1 MSKVVVVGS
10 SNLDF
15 TVAVDHLPAA
25 GETVSGGEFYQSF
38 GGKGANQAVAALK
51 AGADVLFLTKV
62 GADAQGRRI
71 REHLSSLG
79 LPLETL
85 LHDATRHTGIALI
98 VVDHTGRNLIAVA
111 PGSNRTLTVEEVRRA
126 SPLLSQGAVL
136 LAQLE
141 IPLPVVQE
149 ALTIG
154 KAQQMLTIVNPAPAR
169 PCPAEF
175 LKFVDI
181 LTPNETEA
189 QVLTGLADPEAAG
202 RSAEGKAD
210 VQPALCAR
218 GIGSVLITL
227 GERGTLLVG
236 KGQSRRFP
244 TYPVQPVDTT
254 AAGDAFNGALAC
266 ALAEG
271 QTLDVAV
278 PFANAAGALATT
290 KRGAQDSLPVR
301 SAIKELAGGKG

>member
-25 GETVSGGEFYQSF
+25 GETVSSGEFYQSF

-62 GADAQGRRI
+62 GADDQGRRI
-71 REHLSSLG
+71 QDHLSSLG
-79 LPLETL
+79 LPRETL

-98 VVDHTGRNLIAVA
+98 VVDRTGRNLIAVA

-136 LAQLE
+136 LVQLE
-141 IPLPVVQE
+141 IPLPVVQD

-154 KAQQMLTIVNPAPAR
+154 KAQQMLTILNPAPAR
-169 PCPAEF
+169 PCPAEL
-175 LKFVDI
+175 LKCVDI

-189 QVLTGLADPEAAG
+189 QALTGLADPEAAG
-202 RSAEGKAD
+202 RE
-210 VQPALCAR
+210 LCAR

-227 GERGTLLVG
+227 GERGALLVG
-236 KGQSRRFP
+236 KTRSLRFP
-244 TYPVQPVDTT
+244 AYPVRPVDTT

-271 QTLDVAV
+271 QTLDAAV

-301 SAIKELAGGKG
+301 SAIEELCRRKG

>member
-62 GADAQGRRI
+62 GADDQGRRI
-71 REHLSSLG
+71 QEHLSSLG
-79 LPLETL
+79 LPRETL

-98 VVDHTGRNLIAVA
+98 VVDRTGRNLIAVA

-136 LAQLE
+136 LTQLE
-141 IPLPVVQE
+141 IPLPVVQD

-154 KAQQMLTIVNPAPAR
+154 KAQQMLTILNLAPAR
-169 PCPAEF
+169 RFPAEL
-175 LKFVDI
+175 LKCVDI

-189 QVLTGLADPEAAG
+189 QALTGLADPEAAG
-202 RSAEGKAD
+202 RE
-210 VQPALCAR
+210 LCAR

-227 GERGTLLVG
+227 GERGALLVG
-236 KGQSRRFP
+236 KTQSLRFP
-244 TYPVQPVDTT
+244 AYPVRPVDTT

-271 QTLDVAV
+271 QTSDAAV

-301 SAIKELAGGKG
+301 SAIEELCRGKS